1 MTKKQRAILLSVVTL
16 MLCLALVAGGTYAL
30 FTAEARF
37 TNHLQAG
44 ELKVKLE
51 RTKLKSFELDPN
63 TGYMMNVENT
73 ETVDFTN
80 ATAAN
85 VFGVTGNALIA
96 PCSEYTA
103 TMRITNNGSVAFGYW
118 LQIIF
123 KDGENGDP
131 ITQAQLDAMDL
142 DEQIEVKL
150 NDQSIILSDGL
161 TIRGENGGDYV
172 GQLAKA
178 ATDDG
183 AGNLSHNLPS
193 SAEFTISIKFLDD
206 RTNSTIGKNN
216 DAMNESLW
224 FDLIIHAVQIP
235 DTAPTQSTP

>member
-1 MTKKQRAILLSVVTL
+1 MTKKQRAILLAVVTL
-16 MLCLALVAGGTYAL
+16 VLCLALVAGGTYAL

-37 TNHLQAG
+37 VNHLQAG

-51 RTKLKSFELDPN
+51 RVALESFELDPN
-63 TGYMMNVENT
+63 TGYMVRVQNT

-96 PCSEYTA
+96 PCSEYKA
-103 TMRITNNGSVAFGYW
+103 TMQITNNGSVAFGYW
-118 LQIIF
+118 LQIKF
-123 KDGENGDP
+123 TDENGDP
-131 ITQAQLDAMDL
+131 ITQAQLDAIDL

-150 NDQSIILSDGL
+150 NGQSVVLSEGL
-161 TIRGENGGDYV
+161 AIRGENGGDYV

-193 SAEFTISIKFLDD
+193 SATFTISVKFLDD
-206 RTNSTIGKNN
+206 RDSGNNLTVGDNN
-216 DAMNESLW
+216 DAMNENIW

-235 DTAPTQSTP
+235 DTAPTP